1 MTESVAAQ
9 IPVTEHVGN
18 GVTTSFAYTF
28 TILDS
33 ADMVV
38 ELGGVVQGS
47 GFTVS
52 GVGVLAGGAVL
63 FTSAP
68 ASGVSVLLRRSTD
81 LSRST
86 AYTYAGDLRETVVD
100 ADFNR
105 LWHAMQERAEV
116 EGRSLLAPVGETVS
130 ALPAAASRA
139 THLPYFSVTG
149 DLAVTDFTVDQVAS
163 AIAAAYVSGTTA
175 DAIGWIN
182 ELEGSQA
189 QSLQTALRRRSVNI
203 FDCLTLAEQLDVLAR
218 GHNFDIGAKIQ
229 AFSNAV
235 YLRGGGVIEFPD
247 GDYCHSDE
255 LWIKQRV
262 LWEGETACF
271 REPYSDPYPA
281 PEGAVLFKLAGSNN
295 NGVLIKCDLTLASG
309 VLYDTGFGTS
319 KRNNGARHGGGIR
332 RMTVWGNR
340 SANPAFTA
348 KDRNNAGSG
357 ITAVAA
363 RNIFIES
370 CFSMMW
376 ADDGFNF
383 GVNDYGTGPIGVNV
397 ATLRDNTTMCNSRD
411 GWGGTLGDS
420 RISGGTAGFNGRHG
434 LCMYLG
440 NTTVF
445 GMTSW
450 NNGYGGFYC
459 SGMVESSQGSLVG
472 CFAYDNDGYGF
483 MIDGAGGGRAA
494 MLQSCNSRGNG
505 RNSLGAYSA
514 VADKSNYVVTS
525 TAEHWAL
532 LGCASNSYDQGNV
545 LTVAC
550 GYYISNWT
558 HPGRFEACADD
569 GLATVYSGPFIAAT
583 GNINRPLIG
592 MPGTFMTNSED
603 VRTSITGNNL
613 DVGYVTEIAFN
624 SASPITINTMSC
636 AGSGRPTI
644 SIRNLNAGAV
654 TITHNTANIRCNS
667 GADLVIATYQCY
679 RFKAIN
685 STNSVWQQE
694 G

>member
-1 MTESVAAQ
+1 MATYVPNASNTAEPTSSRFVGSAAEEFRTLKTKLVADVAALNVKATQ
-9 IPVTEHVGN
+9 TLRAP
-18 GVTTSFAYTF
+18 
-28 TILDS
+28 
-33 ADMVV
+33 
-38 ELGGVVQGS
+38 GS
-47 GFTVS
+47 
-52 GVGVLAGGAVL
+52 
-63 FTSAP
+63 
-68 ASGVSVLLRRSTD
+68 
-81 LSRST
+81 
-86 AYTYAGDLRETVVD
+86 ET
-100 ADFNR
+100 
-105 LWHAMQERAEV
+105 L
-116 EGRSLLAPVGETVS
+116 S
-130 ALPAAASRA
+130 ALPAAATRA
-139 THLPYFSVTG
+139 AHLPYFGPTG
-149 DLAVTDFTVDQVAS
+149 DVAVTPFTVDQVAS
-163 AIAAAYVSGTTA
+163 AIAAAYVGGTTA

-182 ELEGSQA
+182 ELSGSEA
-189 QSLQTALRRRSVNI
+189 QSLQTALRRRRVNI
-203 FDCLTLAEQLDVLAR
+203 FDCLTLAEQLDVLAS

-271 REPYSDPYPA
+271 REPYSDPHPA

-340 SANPAFTA
+340 SANPAATA

-357 ITAVAA
+357 IVAIAA
-363 RNIFIES
+363 RNIFVEE

-376 ADDGFNF
+376 AYDGINT
-383 GVNDYGTGPIGVNV
+383 GAYNYGTGLIGVNV
-397 ATLRDNTTMCNSRD
+397 ATFRDNTVMSNSRD

-440 NTTVF
+440 NTVVL

-459 SGMVESSQGSLVG
+459 SGMAGSSQGSLVG

-483 MIDGAGGGRAA
+483 MVDGVGGGRAA
-494 MLQSCNSRGNG
+494 VLQSCNSRGNG
-505 RNSLGAYSA
+505 RNSLGVYSTT
-514 VADKSNYVVTS
+514 ADKSNYVVTS
-525 TAEHWAL
+525 TAQHWAL
-532 LGCASNSYDQGNV
+532 LACASNSYDQGDV

-550 GYYISNWT
+550 GYYINNWT
-558 HPGRFEACADD
+558 YPGRFEACSDD
-569 GLATVYSGPFIAAT
+569 GLGTVYSAPYVAAA

-592 MPGTFMTNSED
+592 MSGLVMTDSED
-603 VRTSITGNNL
+603 IRSSITGNDL
-613 DVGYVTEIAFN
+613 DVGTVTEIAIN
-624 SASPITINTMSC
+624 SATPVTINRISYS
-636 AGSGRPTI
+636 GKGRPKI
-644 SIRNLNAGAV
+644 SIRNIGAGSV
-654 TITHNTANIRCNS
+654 TLTHNTANIRCNS
-667 GADLVIATYQCY
+667 GASLVITTNQCY
-679 RFKAIN
+679 RFKSVN
-685 STNSVWQQE
+685 SANTVWQQE

>member
-1 MTESVAAQ
+1 MATYVPNAET
-9 IPVTEHVGN
+9 VTEPVASREVG
-18 GVTTSFAYTF
+18 
-28 TILDS
+28 S
-33 ADMVV
+33 AAEEFRALKTYLQA
-38 ELGGVVQGS
+38 EL
-47 GFTVS
+47 
-52 GVGVLAGGAVL
+52 
-63 FTSAP
+63 
-68 ASGVSVLLRRSTD
+68 
-81 LSRST
+81 
-86 AYTYAGDLRETVVD
+86 D
-100 ADFNR
+100 ADADEIGR
-105 LWHAMQERAEV
+105 LQTQTLRV
-116 EGRSLLAPVGETVS
+116 PGIETVS

-383 GVNDYGTGPIGVNV
+383 GVHDYGTGPIGVNV

-440 NTTVF
+440 NTTVL

-459 SGMVESSQGSLVG
+459 SGMTVSSQGSLVG

-505 RNSLGAYSA
+505 RNSHGTYSA
-514 VADKSNYVVTS
+514 VSDKSNYVVTA

-558 HPGRFEACADD
+558 YPGRFEACADD

-679 RFKAIN
+679 RFKAVN